1 MSIRPNQLIIL
12 DTNILVHW
20 VRLDRTGEH
29 LQQHYHLDLRLERP
43 LFSTITEGEIRGLA
57 KCWNWG
63 ESKLDKVEEI
73 LNELVRLEAGLPEI
87 VAAYARLYFED
98 QRQGQNTKQ
107 NDLWIAASA
116 VAADA
121 VLLTCDRDFEWM
133 SPGLVQVERV
143 PAIV

>member
-1 MSIRPNQLIIL
+1 VNIRPNQLLIL

-20 VRLDRTGEH
+20 VRQDRTGQH

-43 LFSTITEGEIRGLA
+43 LFSTITEGEIRGLV

-63 ESKLDKVEEI
+63 ASKLDKLEEI
-73 LNELVRLEAGLPEI
+73 LNELVRLEAGLPEV
-87 VAAYARLYFED
+87 VAAYADLYVED
-98 QRQGQNTKQ
+98 QRQGHNTKQ

-121 VLLTCDRDFEWM
+121 VLLTCDQDFDWM
-133 SPGLVQVERV
+133 SPGLVQVEHILDV
-143 PAIV
+143 V